1 MEQVK
6 IKSIRKLPK
15 KLDRYDLTINSTHN
29 FFANNILI
37 HNTSFIC
44 GNVLTKRYPDESF
57 IKKSVR
63 GIRNFI
69 RRIMSS
75 IDHKKRQIILSDFVI
90 EYGEVT

>member
-44 GNVLTKRYPDESF
+44 GNVLTKRYLDESF

-90 EYGEVT
+90 EYAEVT